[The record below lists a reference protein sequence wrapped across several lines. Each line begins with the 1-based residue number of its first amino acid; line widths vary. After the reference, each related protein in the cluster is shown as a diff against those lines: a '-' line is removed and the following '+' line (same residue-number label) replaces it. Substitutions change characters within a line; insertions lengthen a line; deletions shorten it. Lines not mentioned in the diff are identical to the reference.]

1 MNDLEEN
8 IWIFVTVQNVIK
20 PVFSTIEEL
29 INSTPFTASEKQV
42 LTNLVS
48 KDDTMIKAV
57 WISYTETQDFEEAE
71 ETLRVIL
78 SIVPHKSESNR
89 DNFFSEEGSIEWEG
103 ENENG
108 ESESDS

>member
-1 MNDLEEN
+1 M
-8 IWIFVTVQNVIK
+8 FT
-20 PVFSTIEEL
+20 TIDEL
-29 INSTPFTASEKQV
+29 ISSTPFTVSEKQV
-42 LTNLVS
+42 LTNLTQ
-48 KDDTMIKAV
+48 KNDTMIKAV

-71 ETLRVIL
+71 ETLWVIL

-103 ENENG
+103 ENEQG